1 MLFSNTDNEIPCDVK
16 IVNTVIKKTECCK
29 FLGLYIDAGLK
40 WDSHIDQLCKII
52 SRNIGVINK
61 IKFLVPAKVL
71 DSLYNTLIGSYL
83 NYGILAW
90 GGSSINKL
98 NRILLLQKR
107 ALRTINFADFRSHT
121 SPYFTKHK
129 TLKVKDIYYHQLGSL
144 VYQSTRNTLPS
155 SINSIFTHN
164 HEIHSHF
171 TRQASNLHIPYTRTS
186 LAYKTVKLEGP
197 KLWNSL
203 NSQLKASKSLS
214 VFKRKFKCTLL
225 NSYC

>member
-1 MLFSNTDNEIPCDVK
+1 M
-16 IVNTVIKKTECCK
+16 
-29 FLGLYIDAGLK
+29 
-40 WDSHIDQLCKII
+40 
-52 SRNIGVINK
+52 INK

-107 ALRTINFADFRSHT
+107 ALRAINFADFRSHT

-155 SINSIFTHN
+155 SINSIFTQN

-171 TRQASNLHIPYTRTS
+171 TRTS